1 MVAPSQPKP
10 RRDRLKKIMKPDRP
24 IKHAYKGPLK
34 GSLKSRFHIGLRA
47 NYAQKLPEIHVH
59 TNTLEPRF
67 IHHAITQ
74 SFSSNFPFHVLKYVQ
89 SIFSLGGPYKFS
101 IKPACRYTLQKKAYQ
116 TRLAPGHITD
126 FYRISCATIA
136 SSRSNKLSSKLSCS
150 TILVFPLIV

>member
-67 IHHAITQ
+67 IYHAITQ

-89 SIFSLGGPYKFS
+89 SSHHSFPLGGP
-101 IKPACRYTLQKKAYQ
+101 
-116 TRLAPGHITD
+116 
-126 FYRISCATIA
+126 IS
-136 SSRSNKLSSKLSCS
+136 S
-150 TILVFPLIV
+150 P